1 VTSTVDTMA
10 DTPGSPGTP
19 AVRVRGLVKR
29 YGSVTA
35 CDGVDLDLHPGQIH
49 GVLGENGAGK
59 STLMKV
65 LIGLVLPDEGYTEVH
80 GKRIRIVDPQ
90 QAAELGV
97 GMVHQHFSLVEE
109 LRVWENVVLGERRR
123 LDAGAAKR
131 RVRTIAA
138 RYGLDLDPDARVE
151 DLTAGQRQRVEI
163 VKCLRRD
170 PGIVVF
176 DEPTSVLTPQ
186 ESEQLFAVLRV
197 AVEREGRA
205 VALVSHKLDEILR
218 ATDVVTILR
227 RGKVV
232 GSSATAD
239 TDASSL
245 AQAMVGRP
253 VSLRSEA
260 GALGFVAERV
270 AADAPLGESPDGPL
284 DGPSGVGSEMAPG
297 SEATPRRPVVLR
309 LRGARSVR
317 SDGKVLLDGVDL
329 EVRAGEIVGVAGV
342 EGNGQTEL
350 VEVLSS
356 LRGLDAGS
364 VEVAGVEVP
373 TGRAGAMGH
382 ARVGVIPEDRH
393 DAGCVLD
400 LSIAQ
405 NLHLADLAGGRPLRR
420 IDRAAMT
427 TAAERLIDEYQ
438 VSCAGP
444 DAPFRSLSGGNQQ
457 KVVLARELSAD
468 PAVLVA
474 SQPTHGLDVGAIEF
488 MSERLRA
495 AATGGVAVLLVSSEL
510 EEILHLADR
519 IVVMFSGRVV
529 GEMHRDDADFERI
542 GLLMAGAAA

>member
-1 VTSTVDTMA
+1 MITTA
-10 DTPGSPGTP
+10 DTTADAPGSPDAP
-19 AVRVRGLVKR
+19 VVRVRGLVKR

-35 CDGVDLDLHPGQIH
+35 CDGVDLDLRPGEIH

-80 GKRIRIVDPQ
+80 GKRIRIADPQ
-90 QAAELGV
+90 QAAELGI

-131 RVRTIAA
+131 RVRTIAM
-138 RYGLDLDPDARVE
+138 RYGLDLDPDARIE

-232 GSSATAD
+232 GSSNTAD

-260 GALGFVAERV
+260 GALGIVAER
-270 AADAPLGESPDGPL
+270 ADGHRPSP
-284 DGPSGVGSEMAPG
+284 VGASDAE
-297 SEATPRRPVVLR
+297 RPVVLC
-309 LRGARSVR
+309 LSGARAVR
-317 SDGKVLLDGVDL
+317 GDGKVLLDGVDL

-342 EGNGQTEL
+342 EGNGKTEL

-356 LRGLDAGS
+356 LRQLDAGS

-373 TGRAGAMGH
+373 TGRAGAMAG

-405 NLHLADLAGGRPLRR
+405 NLHLGQLAHGRPLGR
-420 IDRAAMT
+420 IDRAAV
-427 TAAERLIDEYQ
+427 TAEAERLIAEYQ

-468 PAVLVA
+468 PMVLVA

-488 MSERLRA
+488 MSDRLREA
-495 AATGGVAVLLVSSEL
+495 AAAGVGVLLVSSEL

-529 GEMHRDDADFERI
+529 GEMSRDHADFERI
-542 GLLMAGAAA
+542 GLLMAGAAV

>member
-1 VTSTVDTMA
+1 MVDA
-10 DTPGSPGTP
+10 PGSPDAP

-35 CDGVDLDLHPGQIH
+35 CDGVDLDLRPGEIH

-65 LIGLVLPDEGYTEVH
+65 LIGLVLPDEGHTEVH
-80 GKRIRIVDPQ
+80 GKRVRIADPQ
-90 QAAELGV
+90 QASELGI

-131 RVRTIAA
+131 RVRTIAM

-170 PGIVVF
+170 PAIVVF

-232 GSSATAD
+232 GNSNTAD

-260 GALGFVAERV
+260 GALGFVAERGDASELDDRTSV
-270 AADAPLGESPDGPL
+270 PNSSAAASDA
-284 DGPSGVGSEMAPG
+284 A
-297 SEATPRRPVVLR
+297 RPVVLR
-309 LRGARSVR
+309 VSGARSVR
-317 SDGKVLLDGVDL
+317 GDGKVLLDGVDL

-342 EGNGQTEL
+342 EGNGQAEL

-356 LRGLDAGS
+356 LRHLDAGS
-364 VEVAGVEVP
+364 VEVAGVEVH
-373 TGRAGAMGH
+373 TGRAGAMG
-382 ARVGVIPEDRH
+382 AAGVGVIPEDRH

-400 LSIAQ
+400 LSVAQ
-405 NLHLADLAGGRPLRR
+405 NLHLGHLARGRPLRR
-420 IDRAAMT
+420 IDRAAVT
-427 TAAERLIDEYQ
+427 AAAERLIADYQ
-438 VSCAGP
+438 VACAGP

-468 PAVLVA
+468 PTVLVA

-488 MSERLRA
+488 MSERLRSTA
-495 AATGGVAVLLVSSEL
+495 AAGVGVLLVSSEL

-519 IVVMFSGRVV
+519 IVVMFAGRVV

-542 GLLMAGAAA
+542 GLLMAGAEA

>member
-1 VTSTVDTMA
+1 MA
-10 DTPGSPGTP
+10 DARGSSQAP

-29 YGSVTA
+29 YGSVMA
-35 CDGVDLDLHPGQIH
+35 CDGVDLDLRPGEIH

-65 LIGLVLPDEGYTEVH
+65 LIGLVLPDEGEIEVH
-80 GKRIRIVDPQ
+80 GKRIRIADPQ
-90 QAAELGV
+90 QAAELGI

-131 RVRTIAA
+131 RVRTIAM

-170 PGIVVF
+170 PSIVVF

-186 ESEQLFAVLRV
+186 ESEHLFAVLRV

-232 GSSATAD
+232 GSSNTAD

-260 GALGFVAERV
+260 GALGFVAERSS
-270 AADAPLGESPDGPL
+270 GDGPL
-284 DGPSGVGSEMAPG
+284 EDASDASDASDAPDATDAGP
-297 SEATPRRPVVLR
+297 PVALR
-309 LRGARSVR
+309 VRGARAVR

-356 LRGLDAGS
+356 LRHLDAGV
-364 VEVAGVEVP
+364 VEVCGAEVP
-373 TGRAGAMGH
+373 TGRAGAMAG

-405 NLHLADLAGGRPLRR
+405 NLHLGQLAHGRALGR
-420 IDRAAMT
+420 IDRAAV
-427 TAAERLIDEYQ
+427 TAEAERLIAEYQ
-438 VSCAGP
+438 VACAGP

-488 MSERLRA
+488 MSDRLKA
-495 AATGGVAVLLVSSEL
+495 AAAAGVAVLLVSSEL

-519 IVVMFSGRVV
+519 IVVMFAGRVV
-529 GEMHRDDADFERI
+529 GEMHRDHADFERI